1 METDAATAL
10 LARCGLHVDVES
22 QALICR
28 SCKYALAT
36 ANSQITTHLDKK
48 HRVSKVLR
56 LALMR
61 SLRQRLHEFKDPCNL
76 PVRPHRSAPH
86 PELYV
91 HQGYACRECEFYT
104 ISLKWMTS
112 HLSKVHLS
120 ERASKPRTD
129 DLYDDVFLQTWGS
142 GPTRSYWTVSVNG
155 SILRQANLPCAGE
168 HLKSVR
174 EREQARREEQQRI
187 ALTDTGTQTLQNT
200 GPWIERTRWPIAYQ
214 GVRRD
219 ILLGL
224 ADVPVAHDADDLTI
238 GQSEQCTNVTSPAKD
253 EQKIWH
259 VTQAIQL
266 VLDRCEET
274 MRRTGRPLLCWLIT
288 TRPSPCFPKPFKFLA
303 REQTRRSYRRWL
315 KGFLAFVF
323 RAWRMEPG
331 QRSILTRIRL
341 SPKQS
346 TRLQSIW
353 EHRLWDL
360 GISPNLWSELAADR
374 QRRYSGR
381 DETTNTRDDKADD
394 EEMDQG
400 TTDKD
405 DERDLGDGEQSSEA
419 RSSSHQPTPSDRSSE
434 IPAAADDLLQLLF
447 ELCIAFMTEEFRDG
461 QPSSSTLVYYS
472 GVLGLQGTG
481 ETFRTAKLFTP
492 ILSQLIYIQRLLF
505 LEYALPYEAYV
516 RIGLEQRPRYGQLER
531 LNAVRLKY
539 MVDGAM
545 YPLAEFQSLR
555 DFGRVIGRTDPP
567 SFLFRWSEDG
577 QTISYSSNHV
587 TMDSFR
593 RFSHMF
599 VDEAE
604 KICKELM
611 FGVLPPVDLSQVKDE
626 ISNTSQGF
634 SFVHHPGNRLSEAYL
649 ELSTRACTT
658 RRNGL
663 LRDGRWNWKAIFLYL
678 KRVEAFLEAVAGMC
692 YLSGGQ
698 VPRVSEL
705 FSLACENTAASARGL
720 YVYNARIVY
729 LIRHHKAKRSTNR
742 EFYVARY
749 LPARASQVVYY
760 YLVYIWPFV
769 RMLQRERVVSPSTH
783 SGTLLF
789 CSVQTPDQPWESRKL
804 TAILQRASAWV
815 WGWPVNAQLCRQL
828 TIAITEKHVKEVH
841 QRFNRYDDKSPNADM
856 NVAYAWQSGHRPLQR
871 ANTYGLDGA
880 FPTHLQPSLLR
891 VYEWVSTRWHEF
903 LTQPSKDSPLPSSPS
918 AGTADRLQ
926 HPSLLAA
933 IGRVFGREK
942 TIETR
947 PTPSATPLGLD
958 IAPTRKRK
966 RFTGDKATCAVEATA
981 SKARRGVATYSH
993 DIRHSPQVVPV
1004 SRLLDDDTSLVTNDS
1019 DLGCTAASL
1028 RLTSQRR
1035 KQGSA
1040 ATLH

>member
-1 METDAATAL
+1 
-10 LARCGLHVDVES
+10 
-22 QALICR
+22 
-28 SCKYALAT
+28 
-36 ANSQITTHLDKK
+36 
-48 HRVSKVLR
+48 
-56 LALMR
+56 
-61 SLRQRLHEFKDPCNL
+61 
-76 PVRPHRSAPH
+76 
-86 PELYV
+86 
-91 HQGYACRECEFYT
+91 
-104 ISLKWMTS
+104 
-112 HLSKVHLS
+112 
-120 ERASKPRTD
+120 TD

-769 RMLQRERVVSPSTH
+769 RMLQRERVGDIRAIDKGTSQGQQCTEEIGGNASIAAATGLLALLRSKAHRKATPKPVEPSTSARLVREH
-783 SGTLLF
+783 LAQQNENDQQLWLKGEHNNTL
-789 CSVQTPDQPWESRKL
+789 
-804 TAILQRASAWV
+804 
-815 WGWPVNAQLCRQL
+815 
-828 TIAITEKHVKEVH
+828 H
-841 QRFNRYDDKSPNADM
+841 
-856 NVAYAWQSGHRPLQR
+856 
-871 ANTYGLDGA
+871 
-880 FPTHLQPSLLR
+880 
-891 VYEWVSTRWHEF
+891 
-903 LTQPSKDSPLPSSPS
+903 
-918 AGTADRLQ
+918 
-926 HPSLLAA
+926 
-933 IGRVFGREK
+933 
-942 TIETR
+942 
-947 PTPSATPLGLD
+947 
-958 IAPTRKRK
+958 
-966 RFTGDKATCAVEATA
+966 
-981 SKARRGVATYSH
+981 
-993 DIRHSPQVVPV
+993 
-1004 SRLLDDDTSLVTNDS
+1004 RLLGQ
-1019 DLGCTAASL
+1019 LGY
-1028 RLTSQRR
+1028 
-1035 KQGSA
+1035 
-1040 ATLH
+1040 